1 MNEVKRISWSKFKAL
16 GLLEIVNKVIRL
28 FGVQI
33 IVQTSI
39 RNEKEIVTDVYPAIV
54 NRKNYTIYKNSL
66 LKKKEEKSSLNNN

>member
-39 RNEKEIVTDVYPAIV
+39 RNEKEIVTDVYPAII
-54 NRKNYTIYKNSL
+54 NRKNYIIYKNSL

>member
-39 RNEKEIVTDVYPAIV
+39 RNEKEIVTDVYPAII
-54 NRKNYTIYKNSL
+54 NRKNYTI
-66 LKKKEEKSSLNNN
+66 